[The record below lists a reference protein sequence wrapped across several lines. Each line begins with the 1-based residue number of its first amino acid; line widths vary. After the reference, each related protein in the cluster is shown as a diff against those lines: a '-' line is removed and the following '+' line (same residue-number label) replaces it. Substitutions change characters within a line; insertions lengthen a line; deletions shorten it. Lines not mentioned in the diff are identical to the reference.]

1 MKQSPEQVALGRR
14 GETEPFSD
22 PFPAELVSLSPP
34 FPCYSTRLGS
44 QGDDECCAKKVFLL
58 IVFCRV
64 LPTFSQNDEN

>member
-34 FPCYSTRLGS
+34 FPCYSTHLGS
-44 QGDDECCAKKVFLL
+44 QGDDEC
-58 IVFCRV
+58 
-64 LPTFSQNDEN
+64 